1 MKSLIVV
8 VSVHHGNT
16 KLIAQVMGEVLKA
29 EIREPEEV
37 NLSELGNFDLLGFGS
52 GIYFGHFHRR
62 LVHFVK
68 SLSTSLG
75 RPAFVF
81 STSGLGKEEYNRSL
95 ERILAIRG
103 YKLVGSFACRGYDT
117 FGPFK
122 FFGGLNRGKPGREE
136 LERAKSFARTIL
148 GLFRVE

>member
-16 KLIAQVMGEVLKA
+16 ELIARVMGEVLKA
-29 EIREPEEV
+29 EIRKPEEV
-37 NLSELGNFDLLGFGS
+37 DLSELGSFDLLGFGS

-68 SLSTSLG
+68 SLPPSLG

-81 STSGLGKEEYNRSL
+81 STSGLGKEGYNRSF
-95 ERILAIRG
+95 ERILTIRG

-117 FGPFK
+117 FGPFR

-136 LERAKSFARTIL
+136 LERAKGFAL
-148 GLFRVE
+148 AVLESLRVE